1 MAEDHAT
8 GEQAGKSAPTRRD
21 FVAYGGSIAATG
33 LLAGCTDSTDAG
45 PTGGGD
51 GDAGNESGGG
61 GNDGGGSDGS
71 GGDGTD
77 DESGEESAP
86 ETYTVTME
94 PVGSVEFEGVPETWV
109 ANNGSWADMGIALG
123 QAPPEAVYLT
133 SRYHTQ
139 YYDEI
144 PGLSVDKSGMTSLW
158 ESELDVESFLEL
170 GEDADVFV
178 IDPNFIL
185 GRTSNWEQE
194 DIDQIESAGTPFFG
208 NSIFSRGYGWHDY
221 EYLSLYEAFEK
232 LAEVFQERERYEAFD
247 AVHEEFLGRV
257 DEIVPPE
264 GERPSVAIMWP
275 QPVDEPTAFSP
286 YLIDE
291 GTSFKQWRDL
301 GVEDAFA
308 TTGVRDFH
316 SDRGQVDYETL
327 LEIDPDVLLLR
338 GNEAKTEAEFRDTVV
353 SFMEDHNVASRL
365 TAVENGD
372 VYRGGSLY
380 QGPITN
386 LVLTERAAGQV
397 YGVDEELFDRQRVA
411 DIVSGDFE

>member
-1 MAEDHAT
+1 MGKDHAT
-8 GEQAGKSAPTRRD
+8 GERAERSGPTRRD
-21 FVAYGGSIAATG
+21 FVTYGGSIAAAG
-33 LLAGCTDSTDAG
+33 LLAGCADSTGSTA
-45 PTGGGD
+45 GGD
-51 GDAGNESGGG
+51 GDAGDAGDASD
-61 GNDGGGSDGS
+61 GNDGGGT
-71 GGDGTD
+71 DGTD
-77 DESGEESAP
+77 GSDGDDSEEAP
-86 ETYTVTME
+86 ASDAYSVTME
-94 PVGSVEFEGVPETWV
+94 PVGSVEFDGVPETWV

-123 QAPPEAVYLT
+123 QDPPEAVYLT

-139 YYDEI
+139 YYDDI
-144 PGLSVDKSGMTSLW
+144 PGLSVDKSGMTSMW
-158 ESELDVESFLEL
+158 ESELGVENFLAL

-185 GRTSNWEQE
+185 GRTSNWDQA

-208 NSIFSRGYGWHDY
+208 NSIFSRGYEWHDY
-221 EYLSLYEAFEK
+221 EYLTLYEAFEK
-232 LAEVFQERERYEAFD
+232 LAAVFQERERYEAFD
-247 AVHEEFLGRV
+247 ALHDEFQSEV

-316 SDRGQVDYETL
+316 SDRGQVGYETL
-327 LEIDPDVLLLR
+327 HEIDPDVLLLR
-338 GNEAKTEAEFRDTVV
+338 GNEAKTAEEFQDTVV
-353 SFMEDHNVASRL
+353 SFMEDHDVASRL

-386 LVLTERAAGQV
+386 LVLTERAASQV

-411 DIVSGDFE
+411 DIVNGDFE